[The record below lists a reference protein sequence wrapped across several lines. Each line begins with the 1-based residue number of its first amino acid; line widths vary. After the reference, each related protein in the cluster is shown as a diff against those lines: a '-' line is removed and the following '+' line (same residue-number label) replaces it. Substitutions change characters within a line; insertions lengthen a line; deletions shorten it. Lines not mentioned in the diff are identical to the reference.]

1 MADCMALVRF
11 ELPGQGDLAERRIGL
26 GAECD
31 QPPDHDGAHAETFE
45 TTSPDGDQITVTV
58 TWRRNGN

>member
-31 QPPDHDGAHAETFE
+31 QPPDHDGR
-45 TTSPDGDQITVTV
+45 S
-58 TWRRNGN
+58 RRDL